1 MNQLAKNLAC
11 EWAKDG
17 IRVNS
22 VSPWYTAT
30 PLAQQV
36 LKDETLR
43 KEVLDRTPMKRVGE
57 PQEVAS
63 VMAFLASKAASY
75 ITGQNVH
82 VDGGYSVMGYYR
94 P

>member
-22 VSPWYTAT
+22 VAPWYTAT
-30 PLAQQV
+30 PLAQAV
-36 LKDETLR
+36 LKDEKL
-43 KEVLDRTPMKRVGE
+43 KQEVLDRTPMRRVGE
-57 PQEVAS
+57 PQEVAG

-75 ITGQNVH
+75 VTGQTIQ
-82 VDGGYSVMGYYR
+82 VDGGYSVLGYYR